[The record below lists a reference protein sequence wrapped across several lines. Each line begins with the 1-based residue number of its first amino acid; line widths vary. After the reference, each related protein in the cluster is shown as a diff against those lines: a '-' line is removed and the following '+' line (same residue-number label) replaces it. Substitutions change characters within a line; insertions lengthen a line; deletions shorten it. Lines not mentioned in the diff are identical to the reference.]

1 MVLEWFLFAFVLF
14 HALNEVR
21 IILVDWAEGAKYHKQ
36 LLKFTAAIGIIL
48 FFAMGYILF
57 S

>member
-36 LLKFTAAIGIIL
+36 LLKFTAAIGN
-48 FFAMGYILF
+48 ILF